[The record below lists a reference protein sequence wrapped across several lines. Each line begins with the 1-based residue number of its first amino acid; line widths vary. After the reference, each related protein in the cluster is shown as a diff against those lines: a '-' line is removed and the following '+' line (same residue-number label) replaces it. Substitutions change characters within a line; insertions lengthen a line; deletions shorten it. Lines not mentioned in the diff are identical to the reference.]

1 MTVTD
6 TRPGELGWTASISAS
21 NFVSTTSSSDII
33 NAQNLSFTGVVPSYI
48 TGDALQS
55 GSIAVDQLTS
65 GQVYVVGVSGSDG
78 LAGAAKPF
86 ATAAPGDSVGSVNID
101 GTFTLKAPTSTP
113 AGLYA
118 ATVVFTIA

>member
-1 MTVTD
+1 M
-6 TRPGELGWTASISAS
+6 
-21 NFVSTTSSSDII
+21 
-33 NAQNLSFTGVVPSYI
+33 VPSYI

-55 GSIAVDQLTS
+55 GSIAVDQLKS
-65 GQVYVVGVSGSDG
+65 GQVYTAGASGSDG

-118 ATVVFTIA
+118 ATVVFTVA